1 MSKVLMLIGGF
12 IFAISI
18 SAYGQE
24 KFTVSGEINFL
35 EEKGEILV
43 WLNTQEELE
52 KKEPAPPAR
61 SLTIKP
67 SPQELK
73 AKKVTFKFV
82 DVPKGIYC
90 IHCIQD
96 FNKNGKVD
104 HSPETGFP
112 IEPYGY
118 SGPAFFGPAQ
128 WADIKFEVDKDISGI
143 DISLPGI

>member
-90 IHCIQD
+90 IRCIQD
-96 FNKNGKVD
+96 FNQKNSTQLCCGVAV
-104 HSPETGFP
+104 FV
-112 IEPYGY
+112 I
-118 SGPAFFGPAQ
+118 
-128 WADIKFEVDKDISGI
+128 
-143 DISLPGI
+143 